1 MKNVYI
7 RVNGRGNAWP
17 IPLGQEH
24 PFYSR
29 NNIEDYAN
37 TSFSIINT
45 NGNKINLS
53 ESASGGPDS
62 VISYKKIHN
71 HNINWENLI
80 DAGHGIVQY
89 LIKHNNRLP
98 EAIIL
103 THPHI
108 DHTLSM
114 DWIIQSY
121 YRYNNK
127 KQYPVYASKLCW
139 ELVVQS
145 FPHLKNMVKFNELK
159 YGIPL
164 KIKEAPNLKVIPFPV
179 FHGENVPGATMLTFE
194 YEDENLQKHKAIFS
208 GDLLCPLLRNS
219 DYQLLADAKVL
230 FVDANN
236 RFPYPGCNH
245 WSIISEPSEKQGRE
259 RTNFLAQWKKN
270 LNLSYLIAPHSTSR
284 QTATTMGE
292 GQASGQTVKQNKA
305 THPYFA
311 EFLKEQS
318 AFAYA
323 SADKNENKLCLS
335 VLDFVK
341 NISPQNTMLVHY
353 SGSEDLKYYNKE
365 QLSETE
371 LLEWTIQQAKN
382 NNISYKFHIPQAGN
396 LFQLA

>member
-1 MKNVYI
+1 MKAIYI

-45 NGNKINLS
+45 NGNKSPHQKFHPHIKPQHQNLWCGGKINLS

-71 HNINWENLI
+71 HNINWEILI

-108 DHTLSM
+108 DHTLSI

-127 KQYPVYASKLCW
+127 KRYPVYASKLCW

-145 FPHLKNMVKFNELK
+145 FPHLENIVKFNELK

-164 KIKEAPNLKVIPFPV
+164 KIKEAPDLKVIPFPV
-179 FHGENVPGATMLTFE
+179 FHGENAPGATMLTFE

-219 DYQLLADAKVL
+219 GYQLLTDAKVL

-245 WSIISEPSEKQGRE
+245 CSIISEPPEKLGRE
-259 RTNFLAQWKKN
+259 RTNFLAQWKEN

-284 QTATTMGE
+284 QT
-292 GQASGQTVKQNKA
+292 VKQNKA
-305 THPYFA
+305 IHPYFA
-311 EFLKEQS
+311 EFLKE
-318 AFAYA
+318 
-323 SADKNENKLCLS
+323 KNENKLCLS
-335 VLDFVK
+335 VFDFVK

-353 SGSEDLKYYNKE
+353 CGDEDLRYYNQE
-365 QLSETE
+365 QFTDKQ

-382 NNISYKFHIPQAGN
+382 HNISTKFYVPRTGD

>member
-1 MKNVYI
+1 MKAIYI

-53 ESASGGPDS
+53 ESGRPDS

-71 HNINWENLI
+71 HNINWEILI

-98 EAIIL
+98 EAIVL

-108 DHTLSM
+108 DHTLSI

-121 YRYNNK
+121 YRYNNNK
-127 KQYPVYASKLCW
+127 RYPVYASKLRW

-145 FPHLKNMVKFNELK
+145 FPHLKNIVKFNELK

-179 FHGENVPGATMLTFE
+179 FHGENAPGATMLTFE

-208 GDLLCPLLRNS
+208 GDLLCPLIRHS
-219 DYQLLADAKVL
+219 GYQLLTDAKVL

-245 WSIISEPSEKQGRE
+245 WSIISEPPEKPGRE
-259 RTNFLAQWKKN
+259 RTNFLAQWKEN
-270 LNLSYLIAPHSTSR
+270 LNFSYLIAPHSTSR
-284 QTATTMGE
+284 QTATTMGA

-305 THPYFA
+305 IHPYFA
-311 EFLKEQS
+311 DFLKE
-318 AFAYA
+318 
-323 SADKNENKLCLS
+323 KNENKLCLS

-353 SGSEDLKYYNKE
+353 SGGEDLKYYNKE
-365 QLSETE
+365 QLSGAE
-371 LLEWTIQQAKN
+371 LLEWTNQQAKN
-382 NNISYKFHIPQAGN
+382 HNISSKFYVPQVGSIITI
-396 LFQLA
+396 